1 MSNKINHSKITV
13 QIIQYCKDNINSG
26 AWKVGEKIPSE
37 NQLSDMLGVSRSSIR
52 SAIQYLT
59 GLGVLETRHGKG
71 TYLLDNQV
79 DENTGSDG
87 KITSED
93 CKDIQKVLEF
103 RRIVETEACYLAT
116 NNASENLLAELKE
129 CLKVMADNE
138 GKRDAFVAADMRFHA
153 LICCASDNPILEK
166 TMLKVFEET
175 MRNHKQMNTIF
186 GYKDGIYYH
195 TRILE
200 AMESGDAD
208 KAKECMYEHLQN
220 AIDKI
225 ERDEGV
231 QYAQK

>member
-1 MSNKINHSKITV
+1 MNNKINHSKITV

-26 AWKVGEKIPSE
+26 LWKVGEKIPSE

-116 NNASENLLAELKE
+116 NNVSENLLGELKE
-129 CLKVMADNE
+129 CLKIMMDNE
-138 GKRDAFVAADMRFHA
+138 GKRDAFVAGDMRFHA
-153 LICCASDNPILEK
+153 MICCASDNPILEK

-175 MRNHKQMNTIF
+175 MKNHKQMNTMF

-195 TRILE
+195 KKILE

-208 KAKECMYEHLQN
+208 KAKEYMYKHLQN

-231 QYAQK
+231 KCAQK

>member
-1 MSNKINHSKITV
+1 MNNKINHSKITV

-26 AWKVGEKIPSE
+26 VWRVGEKIPSE

-116 NNASENLLAELKE
+116 NNVSENLLLELKE
-129 CLKVMADNE
+129 CLKIMMDNE
-138 GKRDAFVAADMRFHA
+138 GKRDAFVAADMHFHA

-166 TMLKVFEET
+166 TVLKVFEET
-175 MRNHKQMNTIF
+175 MKNHKQMNTMF

-195 TRILE
+195 KKILE

-208 KAKECMYEHLQN
+208 KAKEYMYEHLQN